1 MKNRIIRAAAAVTLA
16 STAVGSDTLLNYTF
30 GTPRHLQA
38 VYNRRGALVGANIGT
53 AVRPQIV
60 PVDLSTGT
68 ESVAQFVARGGII
81 KVGRT
86 AKASG
91 FVAQGIRVKPF
102 RNVPTNCQP
111 ARSYGI

>member
-1 MKNRIIRAAAAVTLA
+1 MMNRKESATAAAAQSA
-16 STAVGSDTLLNYTF
+16 TLLNYTF

-60 PVDLSTGT
+60 PVDLSTGI

-86 AKASG
+86 AKAAG